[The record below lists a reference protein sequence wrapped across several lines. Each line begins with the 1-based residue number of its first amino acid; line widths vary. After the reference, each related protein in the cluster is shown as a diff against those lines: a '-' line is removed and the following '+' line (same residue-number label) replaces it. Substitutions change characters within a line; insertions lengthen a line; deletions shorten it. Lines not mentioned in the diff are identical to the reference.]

1 MFTKIDL
8 CSMALLKLGEE
19 PVQSFSDD
27 SATAKLSRTLYQP
40 IVDALLA
47 IHPWHFATQQ
57 IDLIKNS
64 DGKFVIPSDV
74 LRILKTKGKIIGDNI
89 ISDKDKLSILAIV
102 KTDSVSFP
110 SYFVSLV
117 ATRLAMEFCIP
128 LSGNQNVFRMLA
140 ALYETE
146 LQNAKF
152 IDSTID
158 VSNSVSNFSLID
170 TRF

>member
-64 DGKFVIPSDV
+64 DGKFVIPSYV

>member
-27 SATAKLSRTLYQP
+27 SVTAKLSRTLYQP

-74 LRILKTKGKIIGDNI
+74 LRILKTEGKIIGDNI